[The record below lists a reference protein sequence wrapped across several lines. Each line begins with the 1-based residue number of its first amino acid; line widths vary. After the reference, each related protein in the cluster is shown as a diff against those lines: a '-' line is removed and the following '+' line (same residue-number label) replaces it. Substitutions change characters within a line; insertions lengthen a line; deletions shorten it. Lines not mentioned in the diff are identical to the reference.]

1 MKEGRKEGRKE
12 GQCPWATNRRN
23 LMVSLLDIKIPPT
36 GYGKEKQEKEQ
47 GRLEQGRLEQ
57 GAGSREQGSR

>member
-1 MKEGRKEGRKE
+1 MHEGRKEGRKE

-47 GRLEQGRLEQ
+47 GRLEQG
-57 GAGSREQGSR
+57 AGSREQGSR